1 MDNSLLGTRLALAAT
16 AVLLGIPFVSF
27 HGGAAPAPRSQAAN
41 VMACRVME
49 AHASAELH
57 VVTVVFHQKDKND
70 GPRLGA
76 LLGKHSGT
84 SVEFQTA
91 DGTWHRAQVFRMKS
105 CFGRGLLVFAAGEA
119 QLAERKEFALKF
131 PAD

>member
-1 MDNSLLGTRLALAAT
+1 MENSPLRTRLALAVT
-16 AVLLGIPFVSF
+16 AMLFGIPFVSF
-27 HGGAAPAPRSQAAN
+27 NGGAASAPRPQAAN
-41 VMACRVME
+41 VIACRVME
-49 AHASAELH
+49 AHASAEMR

-76 LLGKHSGT
+76 LLGKHSGA

-91 DGTWHRAQVFRMKS
+91 DGAWHRAQVFRMKS

-119 QLAERKEFALKF
+119 QLAERREFVLKF

>member
-1 MDNSLLGTRLALAAT
+1 MYNSPLGTRLALAAT

-27 HGGAAPAPRSQAAN
+27 NSGAAPAPRPQAVN
-41 VMACRVME
+41 VVACRVME
-49 AHASAELH
+49 AHTSAELH
-57 VVTVVFHQKDKND
+57 VTTVVFHQQNKND

-76 LLGKHSGT
+76 LLGKHSGA

-91 DGTWHRAQVFRMKS
+91 DGAWHRAQIFRLKS

-119 QLAERKEFALKF
+119 QLPERKDFGLKF